1 MSLSPPIRR
10 LSSASSSSR
19 QEDLI
24 NAYEAEEERI
34 INILSRKLEQLREE
48 KIGLENA
55 LEAES
60 ESHVNRLSRELT
72 ALRLAQQQQ
81 QQQQQQSGAANG
93 SVSVSPESR
102 LGYRAFVS
110 SSAAEPNAELML
122 EAMRRENEQLRAR
135 LVDTERDYIRITRL
149 NEVYREELIEH
160 RRRLGLPVDNLI
172 GLPSP
177 DPLSQPTHHRAISS
191 PISSASSS
199 PSSVMYIPHSRP
211 THSVPIPR
219 PTSQVHRPVAMPSG
233 GNTPLSHSPSSD
245 GPFLFSPA
253 VSTNPAS
260 FLSNDTHATTP
271 PSSGSLLSNPPVAFG
286 SVSRT
291 LSYPSVPPP
300 SLSSSFGSPSV
311 SFHIPHRD
319 PSISPIEPLSRRNS
333 NARRGS
339 LDRRVVETGS
349 LRTMSRSG
357 SRRGSVER
365 GARIA
370 ETGTLVPR
378 SRASSQSLSTTNEV
392 PDAAVGINESSY
404 FQMLAMSYP
413 HHGQYPENYS
423 EPSTP
428 HGYAQWELEQ
438 PQQHQQFQ
446 QQPQQAELVPSPVPS
461 FQSNTT
467 IQLEEVPPE
476 RIVPSQTSEPQHVTR
491 LRPAHPTH
499 EHRSEASGSAKPR
512 MQVDTSR
519 PSLSPAGSS
528 LGLRHSPVATRP
540 PVQYHPYRRPQ
551 SAAGPSTVVSAPSR
565 HRHEPEQA
573 QHVRFIQHPP
583 SSTVPSP
590 ASAPSRLTSF
600 GHVPSPP
607 PAAASSPTILAAVPP
622 ITRAR
627 PEPTTRHFNIRAD
640 VQYDPDTKMLTAMLE
655 LPGSKR
661 TDLSVRLSTC
671 VWNRVK
677 QVTVSGK
684 SKPGFPE
691 GSLSVRERRFG
702 QFSRTFAVGAETK
715 PEDISADLE
724 DGVLTLRIACGT
736 PSESEDSHEITIR

>member
-34 INILSRKLEQLREE
+34 INILSRKLEQASFI
-48 KIGLENA
+48 IGLENA

-72 ALRLAQQQQ
+72 ALRMAQQQQ
-81 QQQQQQSGAANG
+81 PQQQSGMANG
-93 SVSVSPESR
+93 SVSVSPDSR

-110 SSAAEPNAELML
+110 PSVVEPNAEIML

-135 LVDTERDYIRITRL
+135 LVDTERDYIRIARL
-149 NEVYREELIEH
+149 NEVYREELIDH
-160 RRRLGLPVDNLI
+160 RRRLGLSVDNLI

-177 DPLSQPTHHRAISS
+177 DPLSQPTHHRAVYS

-199 PSSVMYIPHSRP
+199 PSSVMYVPHSRP

-219 PTSQVHRPVAMPSG
+219 PTSQVHRPVVMPSG

-370 ETGTLVPR
+370 ETGTLLPR

-392 PDAAVGINESSY
+392 PDAAVGINK
-404 FQMLAMSYP
+404 
-413 HHGQYPENYS
+413 
-423 EPSTP
+423 PSTP

-446 QQPQQAELVPSPVPS
+446 QQPQQAEIVPSPVPS

-476 RIVPSQTSEPQHVTR
+476 RIVPSQTSEAQHVTR
-491 LRPAHPTH
+491 LRPTHAGH

-528 LGLRHSPVATRP
+528 LALRHSPVATRP

-551 SAAGPSTVVSAPSR
+551 SAAGPSPVVAAPSR
-565 HRHEPEQA
+565 HRHEPEQS

-583 SSTVPSP
+583 ASTVPSP
-590 ASAPSRLTSF
+590 SSAPSRLTSF

-691 GSLSVRERRFG
+691 GSLAVRERRFG

-715 PEDISADLE
+715 RDTNFVILLSPREQPEDISADLE